1 MVAGPVLFCPTAMS
15 DPLLHGEIT
24 HEIIGA
30 FYDTYNALG
39 WGYPESI
46 YANAMPIFLSKRR
59 ISCERE
65 VPLRVTLEGIVLG
78 EFRADLLV
86 DKKVIVELKACD
98 RLAGAHEAQL
108 ISYLKASTYRIGLLL
123 NFGPKAEVRRI
134 IWTDDRKVL
143 RDR

>member
-1 MVAGPVLFCPTAMS
+1 MS
-15 DPLLHGEIT
+15 DLLHGEIT

-46 YANAMPIFLSKRR
+46 YANAMPIFLAQRGMAY
-59 ISCERE
+59 ERE
-65 VPLRVTLEGIVLG
+65 VLLRVTLEGIVLG
-78 EFRADLLV
+78 EFRADLVV

-108 ISYLKASTYRIGLLL
+108 ISYLKASTYSIGLLL
-123 NFGPKAEVRRI
+123 NFGPKAELRRI
-134 IWTDDRKVL
+134 IWTDDLRVL